1 MNSIRNRSGQAGFT
15 LIELVVVIVL
25 LGILGVT
32 ALGKFQDL
40 STQAADAAEQGVAS
54 ELSSAAAINYA
65 ASVVGTGT
73 SVTISF
79 VDCVAPDGNDSS
91 TASTTPSGILNGL
104 MASGTAPTANYE
116 YSTVSGTEGSAC
128 SAGQTFICGVRN
140 TQGDNTSDATATI
153 ICTGP

>member
-1 MNSIRNRSGQAGFT
+1 MKTTHIRPGQSGFT

-73 SVTISF
+73 ATAIST
-79 VDCVAPDGNDSS
+79 VDCVGATAGAPSS
-91 TASTTPSGILNGL
+91 VLNAL
-104 MASGTAPTANYE
+104 MASGSAPTTNYT
-116 YSTVSGTEGSAC
+116 YTTVSGTEDANC
-128 SAGQTFICGVRN
+128 NAGDTFICGVSN
-140 TQGDNTSDATATI
+140 SQGDSTVTANATI
-153 ICTGP
+153 ICTE